1 MLHQFMR
8 TMSRFN
14 KIVTAAAIVMAAV
27 SCGRTAKIDAV
38 VADAASSEVVVK
50 LLDINKFETL
60 DTVALDETGRFS
72 VKVDAV
78 KGQPE
83 FVYIFHND
91 RKIVSL
97 VLQGGDKVSVE
108 ADTLG
113 NYTVSGSDESLKLAE
128 VEHAYA
134 EAVAKMNEI
143 AIKMETV
150 SDVSALLELRQEL
163 GQEYVSYYRD
173 RLKYVMANAR
183 SISVVP
189 VLYQTFGANLPVFG
203 QSTDAIYFRNI
214 ADSLALSYPESKYVK
229 ALRQEADRR
238 FGYLQ
243 LETRIRTAEE
253 IGYPD
258 VELPDIKGENRKLS
272 SLDSKAVLVFFWSAS
287 DAGQKMFNM
296 DILKSIYDDFHG
308 KGLEIYQVALD
319 ADKGLWAKVV
329 KEQNLPWVNVCDARA
344 AASPYASLYNV
355 SSLPAM
361 YVIHDGE
368 LKGGKIEDVKTLRKL
383 LRGLLK

>member
-1 MLHQFMR
+1 
-8 TMSRFN
+8 
-14 KIVTAAAIVMAAV
+14 MAAV
-27 SCGRTAKIDAV
+27 SCGRTAKVDAV

-72 VKVDAV
+72 FKVDAV

-97 VLQGGDKVSVE
+97 LLQGGDKVDVE

-113 NYTVSGSDESLKLAE
+113 NYTVSGSDESVKLAE

-134 EAVAKMNEI
+134 AAVAKMNEI
-143 AIKMETV
+143 AVKMETV

-189 VLYQTFGANLPVFG
+189 VLYQAFGANLPVFG
-203 QSTDAIYFRNI
+203 QPTDAIHFRNI

-238 FGYLQ
+238 FGYLE
-243 LETRIRTAEE
+243 LETRIMAADE
-253 IGYPD
+253 IGFPEI
-258 VELPDIKGENRKLS
+258 ELTDIDGQVRKLS
-272 SLDSKAVLVFFWSAS
+272 DVDSKVIIVHFWAAS
-287 DAGQKMFNM
+287 DLEQKMYNQ
-296 DILKSIYDDFHG
+296 DVLKPLYEKYHD
-308 KGLEIYQVALD
+308 KGLEIYQVSLD
-319 ADKGLWAKVV
+319 VDKVV
-329 KEQNLPWVNVCDARA
+329 WAQVVKQQQLPWISVCDTRSKM
-344 AASPYASLYNV
+344 SPYAAVYNV
-355 SSLPAM
+355 SAVPAI
-361 YVIHDGE
+361 YLIHNGE
-368 LKGGKIEDVKTLRKL
+368 LIEGSSVNEKTIRRLINQ
-383 LRGLLK
+383 

>member
-1 MLHQFMR
+1 MA
-8 TMSRFN
+8 TAVMS
-14 KIVTAAAIVMAAV
+14 VV
-27 SCGRTAKIDAV
+27 SCSRTAKIDAV
-38 VADAASSEVVVK
+38 IADAASSEVIVK

-60 DTVALDETGRFS
+60 DTVALDQTGRFS
-72 VKVDAV
+72 YKVDAV

-83 FVYIFHND
+83 FVYLFHNN

-97 VLQGGDKVSVE
+97 VLQGGDKVTVE

-113 NYTVSGSDESLKLAE
+113 NYTVAGSEESLKLAE
-128 VEHAYA
+128 VERDYA
-134 EAVAKMNEI
+134 AAVARMNGI
-143 AIKMETV
+143 VLKMENV
-150 SDVSALLELRQEL
+150 SDVDALLELRQEL
-163 GQEYVSYYRD
+163 GQEYISYYRD
-173 RLKYVMANAR
+173 RLKYVMENAR

-203 QSTDAIYFRNI
+203 QSTDAIHFRNS
-214 ADSLALSYPESKYVK
+214 ADSLAVSYPESKYVK

-243 LETRIRTAEE
+243 LETRIQTAEQ

-258 VELPDIKGENRKLS
+258 VELPDVKGERRKLS
-272 SLDSKAVLVFFWSAS
+272 EVDSKAVLVFFWSAS

-296 DILKSIYDDFHG
+296 DVLKSVYDDFHG

-329 KEQNLPWVNVCDARA
+329 KEQNLPWINVCDARA

-383 LRGLLK
+383 LRNVLK